1 MKYGLLLL
9 LLMLGI
15 NVFAQQKTVDGIIFD
30 KSSKERIAKVNVT
43 NITTGKSVYNN
54 LKGEFVINAQP
65 GDQLVFTRIEYKPD
79 TVKLQDL
86 KSMAVYLD
94 PIAIQLRQVDVH
106 DTALTPE
113 KRLAAVKREFNRI
126 YSPSLNPDYFATSP
140 GGGVGLSID
149 ALWNAFSRSGQNA
162 AHLRE
167 TIEKD
172 HQQEVIDY
180 RFNKT
185 FVASVTKLKEP
196 QLTEFMRKYRPGY
209 FTVTT
214 YSDYEFLTYIK
225 SALRRYQRN
234 PRSLYQQKLPVIKP
248 ESQFV
253 MPDIPAPKTN

>member
-15 NVFAQQKTVDGIIFD
+15 NVFAQQETVDGIIFD
-30 KSSKERIAKVNVT
+30 KASKERIAKVNVV
-43 NITTGKSVYNN
+43 NTTSGKSVYNN
-54 LKGEFVINAQP
+54 LKGEFVIDAGP
-65 GDQLVFTRIEYKPD
+65 GDVIVFLRPEYKPD
-79 TVKLQDL
+79 TVKLQTL
-86 KSMAVYLD
+86 NPLAIYLN
-94 PIAIQLRQVDVH
+94 PIGIQLKQVNVRS
-106 DTALTPE
+106 TPLTPE
-113 KRLAAVKREFNRI
+113 KQLEQTKRDFNRI
-126 YSPSLNPDYFATSP
+126 YSPGLNPDYIASSP

-185 FVASVTKLKEP
+185 FVASVTKLSEP
-196 QLTEFMRKYRPGY
+196 QLTDFMRKYRPGY

-214 YSDYEFLTYIK
+214 YTDYEFLTYIK
-225 SALRRYQRN
+225 SALRRYRRN
-234 PRSLYQQKLPVIKP
+234 PRTYSQQLLPVIKP
-248 ESQFV
+248 EPQFV
-253 MPDIPAPKTN
+253 MPQIPASKPE